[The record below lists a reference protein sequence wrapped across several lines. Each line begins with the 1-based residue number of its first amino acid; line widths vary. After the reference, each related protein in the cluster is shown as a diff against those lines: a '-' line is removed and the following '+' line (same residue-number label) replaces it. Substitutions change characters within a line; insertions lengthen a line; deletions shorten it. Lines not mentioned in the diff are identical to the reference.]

1 MVKTV
6 KVTLNGQTY
15 NLTLDSVSGQYKTT
29 LTAPAQTSWNVNA
42 GHYYPVTV
50 EAEDAAGNK
59 VVVNDSDAQ
68 FGAALKLRV
77 KETVAPVIA
86 LTYPT
91 AAARITNS
99 KPTFAWTVTD
109 DGSGV
114 DSSKLSITINGTKI
128 TSGITAT
135 PTANGYSCTY
145 TSASALPEGQ
155 NTVALDAED
164 HDGNKATQVTAQ
176 FIVDTVAPTLS
187 VTSPVD
193 GTVTNESTVTVAGVT
208 NDDTSSPV
216 SVSIKVNNV
225 DQGAITVSDNGA
237 FSKVVTLTSG
247 TNTIEITAT
256 DAAGKVATVTRTVEV
271 DTAAPT
277 IKAVTLTP
285 NPADCGETL
294 IITVTVEDE

>member
-29 LTAPAQTSWNVNA
+29 LTAPTQTSWNVNA

-50 EAEDAAGNK
+50 EAEDTAGNK

-128 TSGITAT
+128 TNGITAT
-135 PTANGYSCTY
+135 PTANGYSCAY
-145 TSASALPEGQ
+145 TPTSALPEGQ

-225 DQGAITVSDNGA
+225 DQGAVTVGDDGA

-256 DAAGKVATVTRTVEV
+256 DAAGKVAAVTRTVEV
-271 DTAAPT
+271 DTTAPI

>member
-6 KVTLNGQTY
+6 KVTLSGQTY
-15 NLTLDSVSGQYKTT
+15 NLTLDSASGKYKAT
-29 LTAPAQTSWNVNA
+29 LIAPAQTSWNVNA

-50 EAEDAAGNK
+50 EAEDNAGNK

-68 FGAALKLRV
+68 FGASLKLRV

-91 AAARITNS
+91 SAARITNS

-145 TSASALPEGQ
+145 TPASALPEGQ

-187 VTSPVD
+187 VTSPVN

-208 NDDTSSPV
+208 NDETSSPV
-216 SVSIKVNNV
+216 SVAIKVNNV
-225 DQGAITVSDNGA
+225 DQGPVQVSEGGA

-277 IKAVTLTP
+277 IKAITLTP